1 MAGAG
6 AASTPHGDDAS
17 AAPTV
22 RLWHTAGVLAT
33 LPTATTPPSG
43 FSVTNLLGALVFVLL
58 FWLFQRW
65 LRDRVSTRRRERWA
79 REEGRAPETLDE
91 TRRSSGGEPGTDR
104 TDVTDDT
111 RGPDASGADASG
123 PEDPTRR

>member
-1 MAGAG
+1 M
-6 AASTPHGDDAS
+6 
-17 AAPTV
+17 
-22 RLWHTAGVLAT
+22 
-33 LPTATTPPSG
+33 
-43 FSVTNLLGALVFVLL
+43 TNLLGALVFVLL

-91 TRRSSGGEPGTDR
+91 TGRSSGVDQ
-104 TDVTDDT
+104 DT
-111 RGPDASGADASG
+111 RGTDSTDTTDDPRDPAASGPDASG